1 MSGYKSGVPQELKL
15 DGKVYFKLFYDGA
28 HYAGWSRQKDKPT
41 VQGALESALL
51 KTGCEVKRI
60 KAFSR
65 TDAGVSSLSQII
77 ALEGFSVRPLA
88 VNRVLPNDVA
98 ITHYATRLGEVSSK
112 TYVYVKKGRW
122 LHPEA
127 VNEAYSKLNREG
139 GLSKLY
145 KRGGAPPSEGCQIE
159 FLSTT
164 TNEFIFFRAR
174 GFGYQQ
180 VRRIVGYLT
189 LADLMGTPPTQF
201 SSIHSAKP
209 RGLILVKIDDDANWV
224 MLEEGLIKVTRYLS
238 SKISDL
244 DWLLSLYRCM
254 FAFI

>member
-1 MSGYKSGVPQELKL
+1 MTRYKSVAPQELKL

-28 HYAGWSRQKDKPT
+28 HYSGWSKQKTRLT

-51 KTGCEVKRI
+51 KTGCEVKHI
-60 KAFSR
+60 SAFSR

-88 VNRVLPNDVA
+88 VNMVLPNDVA
-98 ITHYATRLGEVSSK
+98 ITHYATQLRKVSSK

-122 LHPEA
+122 LHPE
-127 VNEAYSKLNREG
+127 VVSEAYSKLNREG
-139 GLSKLY
+139 VLSKLY
-145 KRGGAPPSEGCQIE
+145 KRGGAPPTEDCEIE

-164 TNEFIFFRAR
+164 MNELIFFRAR

-189 LADLMGTPPTQF
+189 LADSMGKPPTQF
-201 SSIHSAKP
+201 SGLHSAEP
-209 RGLILVKIDDDANWV
+209 RGLILAKIDVDANWV
-224 MLEEGLIKVTRYLS
+224 ALEEGLIKVRRYLS

-244 DWLLSLYRCM
+244 EWSLSLYRCM